1 MTRAWVASG
10 LGLLFWVALGI
21 LVTTWYD
28 RKHLDRMPPDLM
40 AYVDRAVLAY
50 RDETRQNRSRSRRD
64 PGEVSA
70 SADDDAPGTSALP

>member
-1 MTRAWVASG
+1 VSE
-10 LGLLFWVALGI
+10 
-21 LVTTWYD
+21 TWYD
-28 RKHLDRMPPDLM
+28 RKHLDWMPLDLM

-50 RDETRQNRSRSRRD
+50 RDETRQDRSRSRRD